1 MKAIITVFATI
12 LFFSA
17 CSKKANNNEGQPDP
31 IDNSK
36 KYAVQ
41 FNITSFSQEIG
52 NFDGRKAG
60 GTAKTSADSLRQYV
74 NYLLYNVYDATASR
88 IKTIYQT
95 SSDSTFGVIRDS
107 LPAGKYVISITA
119 SKDSAFKDPAD
130 YIDPIYTRDGVGLR
144 GGIPGTDIFY
154 KRVEI
159 SVDGTVNQPMELAR
173 VVSKLKI
180 NLKDKMPFDAGFI
193 SFEMIDSFRSSSNL
207 PAFLDFQNGI
217 ISGGYH
223 DLERYPAYKVRVPD
237 SAKGKTDF
245 SIETYVLN
253 SKQIPTII
261 ALTATDTLDHYII
274 RKAIPNVTLEVNRKT
289 ILSGKLFVD
298 PGTGVNTSINTQWR
312 QDSIYVGF

>member
-1 MKAIITVFATI
+1 MKEIIALLTII

-17 CSKKANNNEGQPDP
+17 CSKKANNDEGQPDP
-31 IDNSK
+31 VNNSK
-36 KYAVQ
+36 KYPVQ
-41 FNITSFSQEIG
+41 INVTSFSQETG
-52 NFDGRKAG
+52 SFDGRKAG
-60 GTAKTSADSLRQYV
+60 VTARTSADSLRQYV
-74 NYLLYNVYDATASR
+74 NYLLYNVYDTTALR

-130 YIDPIYTRDGVGLR
+130 YVDPIYTRDGVGLLGR
-144 GGIPGTDIFY
+144 IPGTDIFY
-154 KRVEI
+154 KRVQI
-159 SVDGTVNQPMELAR
+159 NVDGAVNQPMELAR

-180 NLKDKMPFDAGFI
+180 NLKDQMPFDAGFI
-193 SFEMIDSFRSSSNL
+193 SLEMIDSFKSSSNL
-207 PAFLDFQNGI
+207 PAFLDFWSGI

-223 DLERYPAYKVRVPD
+223 DLQRYPAYKVHVPD

-253 SKQIPTII
+253 SKIIPTII
-261 ALTATDTLDHYII
+261 VLTATDTLDRYMI
-274 RKAIPNVTLEVNRKT
+274 RKQIPNVTLEVNRKT
-289 ILSGKLFVD
+289 ILSGRLFVN